1 MTRPVPSEE
10 IITVIRNT
18 WGMITGVQACD
29 AEDEPP
35 LATSQ
40 HGAKR
45 YAQSCWKAQ
54 RVGATVVP
62 DVRHIRSLAT
72 V

>member
-1 MTRPVPSEE
+1 MVA
-10 IITVIRNT
+10 VIRNRRV
-18 WGMITGVQACD
+18 MITGAQACD